1 MKEEES
7 NAISGP
13 EQLFQEGKEKRL
25 GEIIHVHVAV

>member
-25 GEIIHVHVAV
+25 LYAWGK